1 MKKILL
7 LSLLIAFFA
16 FPVSAQ
22 EEQLNPDHIPPEDFY
37 LGRVIEIVSE
47 EFQET
52 PDSRILNQVLKVEIL
67 TGNEKG
73 NQITVENAGILTV
86 NSALAVKQGQKVV
99 IYRTEVNSEPV
110 YYVADTYRLPGL
122 AWVVALFL
130 ILAVALTRLKGL
142 RSILGLAV
150 TIGVISFFVVPQIV
164 KGSNPM
170 LITLISALVISVVS
184 IYLSHGFNKRTSVA
198 LASTLITLGLAAFLA
213 TVFVDMS
220 RLFGI
225 GSEEAFYLQFG
236 PLEQLNL
243 RGLLLSG
250 IILGVLGV
258 LDDITTA
265 QSATIEEIKK
275 ANPALGFAEL
285 YKSGFSVGTEHILS
299 LVNTLFLAYAGASLP
314 LFLFFTANSVQ
325 PLWVTL
331 NAGRR
336 GQTL

>member
-1 MKKILL
+1 MNLNGIKMKKILL
-7 LSLLIAFFA
+7 LCLLIAFFA

-150 TIGVISFFVVPQIV
+150 TIGVISFFV
-164 KGSNPM
+164 
-170 LITLISALVISVVS
+170 
-184 IYLSHGFNKRTSVA
+184 
-198 LASTLITLGLAAFLA
+198 
-213 TVFVDMS
+213 
-220 RLFGI
+220 
-225 GSEEAFYLQFG
+225 
-236 PLEQLNL
+236 
-243 RGLLLSG
+243 
-250 IILGVLGV
+250 
-258 LDDITTA
+258 
-265 QSATIEEIKK
+265 
-275 ANPALGFAEL
+275 
-285 YKSGFSVGTEHILS
+285 
-299 LVNTLFLAYAGASLP
+299 
-314 LFLFFTANSVQ
+314 
-325 PLWVTL
+325 
-331 NAGRR
+331 
-336 GQTL
+336 